1 MLEAVPLAFRPPPM
15 PVESSLPPARGLP
28 PCRQSFESPC
38 AIEQQLLAALADESL
53 KLAVA
58 VHDDL
63 GNHLS
68 GTVLC
73 LAAARSRAA
82 AVDPEL
88 AERLDE
94 IAVLMGRAMEIGVQA
109 ACSAS
114 VFVAT
119 RHGLAAALQLRFRNL
134 APPDAP
140 ASELVIQV
148 DADAGLLPDEH
159 QVLLQIAE
167 QAAGQAW
174 REGSTRLRVMLRR
187 SRLGPAELSVAGE
200 GGTLVVA
207 EVANSYRPLAVMR
220 QLAANIGGRLTVRR
234 LDGGG
239 LFVRCIT
246 RWV

>member
-1 MLEAVPLAFRPPPM
+1 MS
-15 PVESSLPPARGLP
+15 VESPSSSLPGVL
-28 PCRQSFESPC
+28 PCRESFESPC
-38 AIEQQLLAALADESL
+38 AVEKHLRESL
-53 KLAVA
+53 TEENLRLALTL
-58 VHDDL
+58 HEDL

-82 AVDPEL
+82 VVDPGL
-88 AERLDE
+88 ADRLDE
-94 IAVLMGRAMEIGVQA
+94 IAVLMDQAVQIGVRA

-114 VFVAT
+114 AFVAT
-119 RHGLAAALQLRFRNL
+119 RHGLAAALQLRFRDL
-134 APPDAP
+134 QAPGAP
-140 ASELVIQV
+140 ACELVVQ
-148 DADAGLLPDEH
+148 DGADAGLLPDEH
-159 QVLLQIAE
+159 QVLLQVAE
-167 QAAGQAW
+167 QAVGQAW
-174 REGSTRLRVMLRR
+174 REGSTQLRVMLRR

-200 GGTLVVA
+200 GGPLVAA
-207 EVANSYRPLAVMR
+207 EVTNSYRPLAIMR

>member
-1 MLEAVPLAFRPPPM
+1 MS
-15 PVESSLPPARGLP
+15 VESPPLPTRELP
-28 PCRQSFESPC
+28 PCRESFASPN
-38 AIEQQLLAALADESL
+38 AVEKQLRDALTEENLRLAQVLHE
-53 KLAVA
+53 
-58 VHDDL
+58 DL

-82 AVDPEL
+82 VVDPGL
-88 AERLDE
+88 ADRLDE
-94 IAVLMGRAMEIGVQA
+94 IAALMDEAVQICVRAT
-109 ACSAS
+109 CSAS
-114 VFVAT
+114 AFVAT

-134 APPDAP
+134 GASSGP
-140 ASELVIQV
+140 ACEILIQ
-148 DADAGLLPDEH
+148 DGADAGLLPDEH

-167 QAAGQAW
+167 QAVGQAR
-174 REGSTRLRVMLRR
+174 REGSTQLRVTLRR

-200 GGTLVVA
+200 GGIPVAA
-207 EVANSYRPLAVMR
+207 EVANSGRPLAIMR
-220 QLAANIGGRLTVRR
+220 HLAASIGGRLTVRR